1 MKLKKL
7 SLLCLVCIIT
17 LFSGCRSTR
26 HTVVNTDGSVVE
38 KSNKDIVQDILKSEL
53 KYKSVAGK
61 ATLEFVPQNAT
72 SGMKTGTYVKLI
84 KDKEFQLSIR
94 IPLINSE
101 AFRVNITPDSIYVV
115 DRVNKKYA
123 IESIKT
129 YQEKHNI
136 DLNFYNL
143 QAVLTN
149 SLFIPGKKEVI
160 PKDYDLYSIS
170 MANGLFFLETKDKSN
185 TKYSFA
191 VNSNDRIDAI
201 MAYSNTFD
209 FNLEWVYNN
218 FVKDKSNNIY
228 PTDISTNIKF
238 GQNQLK
244 LNISYSNL
252 DIDTN
257 IDIDRQ
263 IPRKYE
269 KSSISN
275 ILRSYI
281 K

>member
-1 MKLKKL
+1 MKKQKL
-7 SLLCLVCIIT
+7 YLLFFLSFIAFF
-17 LFSGCRSTR
+17 LGCKSVK
-26 HTVVNTDGSVVE
+26 HTVVNTDGSVID
-38 KSNKDIVQDILKSEL
+38 KSNEDVVRDILKSEL
-53 KYKSVAGK
+53 QYQTISGK
-61 ATLEFVPQNAT
+61 ATLEVIPKNAT
-72 SGMKTGTYVKLI
+72 SGMKTGAYIKLI

-101 AFRVNITPDSIYVV
+101 AFRVNITPDSIYLI

-123 IESIKT
+123 IESIKA

-143 QAVLTN
+143 QSVLTN
-149 SLFIPGKKEVI
+149 ALFIPGKKEVNGE
-160 PKDYDLYSIS
+160 DYNRYLIT
-170 MANGLFFLETKDKSN
+170 MANNLFFLETKDKAG

-191 VNSNDRIDAI
+191 VNSKDKIEAI
-201 MAYSNTFD
+201 MAYNSVYN
-209 FNLEWVYNN
+209 FNIEWVYNN
-218 FVKDKSNNIY
+218 FIKDNNNNIY
-228 PTDISTNIKF
+228 PTDINTNINIK
-238 GQNQLK
+238 QNQFK

-252 DIDTN
+252 DFNTN

-269 KSSISN
+269 KNSIAN

>member
-1 MKLKKL
+1 MKKQNLYLCFLL
-7 SLLCLVCIIT
+7 SFIT
-17 LFSGCRSTR
+17 LLSGCRSTK
-26 HTVVNTDGSVVE
+26 HTVINTDGSVID
-38 KSNKDIVQDILKSEL
+38 KSNKDIVEDILKSEL
-53 KYKSVAGK
+53 QYQTLAGK
-61 ATLEFVPQNAT
+61 ASLEFIPKNAT

-101 AFRVNITPDSIYVV
+101 AFRINITPDSVYVV

-123 IESIKT
+123 IESIKQ

-149 SLFIPGKKEVI
+149 ALFIPGKKEVVTS
-160 PKDYDLYSIS
+160 DYNQYSIS
-170 MANGLFFLETKDKSN
+170 MANGLFFLETKDKAN

-191 VNSNDRIDAI
+191 VNSKDRIEAI
-201 MAYSNTFD
+201 MAYNNAFN
-209 FNLEWVYNN
+209 FNLEWVYRN
-218 FVKDKSNNIY
+218 FVKDNNGNIY
-228 PTDISTNIKF
+228 PTDINTNININ
-238 GQNQLK
+238 QNQLK

-252 DIDTN
+252 DINTN

-275 ILRSYI
+275 ILRSYV